1 MPAVLA
7 LQLPCV
13 QEVPVVHVLVL
24 SVAAVLLYCSLLA
37 FEVARGGDVLI
48 VLVLAPVLISG
59 AILVLVVASAL
70 LHAARWLWRG
80 RATEG

>member
-1 MPAVLA
+1 MPFVPA
-7 LQLPCV
+7 LPLPSL
-13 QEVPVVHVLVL
+13 QEVPSVHILVL
-24 SVAAVLLYCSLLA
+24 TVSAVLLYAAVLA
-37 FEVARGGDVLI
+37 YEVARGGDVLI